1 MLWKKKKGIF
11 GIGSTFKERKCSIDR
26 EGKLTWDGPPHH
38 GHVLLNSASMVT
50 SHEGEGAKW
59 SHSFMVQADFRSIIF
74 AAESAEQKD
83 KWMKAINSW
92 RGGGSNYE

>member
-1 MLWKKKKGIF
+1 
-11 GIGSTFKERKCSIDR
+11 
-26 EGKLTWDGPPHH
+26 
-38 GHVLLNSASMVT
+38 MVS